1 MVPALLA
8 APLIV
13 RQIRLEGKAVVLAAE
28 GRANEATCPS
38 CGTASAV
45 VHARYRRQPADLPWR
60 GYPVRFVLTVRR
72 FRCANPAC
80 PRSTFAEDFGEFLPP
95 RAQRTREATAYLRR
109 VAYTSGGEAGA
120 RLVEGLSLKGS
131 PDTLLRLLRRDPLPA
146 IVVPRVL
153 GVDDLSLRRRQTY
166 ATLLVD
172 LETHRPIDLVEGREA
187 EALAVWL
194 VQHPGSEVIVRDR
207 AEAYAEGART
217 GAPQARQV
225 ADRFHLVH
233 NAGAAL
239 EELLKTRRRR
249 LEVASAPAPAPAAS
263 DSSLGPSDGEPP
275 KLEALLSPTKQ
286 LLAQQRAARI
296 ARWEKVR
303 ELAANGVSQRQ
314 IADDLGMSRKTV
326 RRLIRTPMPPR
337 NQVQHPRPGGLRSPT
352 LQPYLT
358 YLQDRWQA
366 GCHNVAQLFRELVGR
381 GYPGS
386 RSLLQQAIYSWRPP
400 RRRRKPPERK
410 RSRRLS
416 VRWLCL
422 RAPDH
427 LDADERAALTTL
439 LAEDP
444 DLSTGYDLLQ
454 RFRSLIAGR
463 DRPAL
468 AGWLADAQ
476 SSGLAPFVALAN
488 GIVADRA
495 AVEAALTTEWSNGPV
510 EGHVNRV
517 KLLKR
522 QGFGRYKLDL
532 LRRRVL
538 AA

>member
-1 MVPALLA
+1 MVPAVLA

-72 FRCANPAC
+72 FRCANPTC
-80 PRSTFAEDFGEFLPP
+80 PRSTFAEDFGEFLPR
-95 RAQRTREATAYLRR
+95 RAQRTREAAAFLRR
-109 VAYTSGGEAGA
+109 IAYTSGGEAGS
-120 RLVEGLSLKGS
+120 RLVEGLGLKGS

-146 IVVPRVL
+146 IVAPRVL

-187 EALAVWL
+187 DTLAAWL
-194 VQHPGSEVIVRDR
+194 GQHPGSEVIVRDR
-207 AEAYAEGART
+207 AEAYAEGARA

-249 LEVASAPAPAPAAS
+249 LEVASAPATVAS
-263 DSSLGPSDGEPP
+263 DSSVVAGDGQPPEP
-275 KLEALLSPTKQ
+275 EAPLSPTKQ
-286 LLAQQRAARI
+286 LLAQRRAARI
-296 ARWEKVR
+296 ARWEKVQD
-303 ELAANGVSQRQ
+303 LAAAGVSQRR
-314 IADDLGMSRKTV
+314 IADDLGISRKTV
-326 RRLIRTPMPPR
+326 RRLIRTPLPPR

-400 RRRRKPPERK
+400 RPRRKPDERK
-410 RSRRLS
+410 QSRHLS
-416 VRWLCL
+416 ARWLCL

-427 LDADERAALTTL
+427 LDADERAALTAL
-439 LAEDP
+439 LVEDP
-444 DLSTGYDLLQ
+444 DLATGYDLLQ
-454 RFRSLIAGR
+454 RFRALIAGR

-468 AGWLADAQ
+468 VTWLADAQ
-476 SSGLAPFVALAN
+476 SSELAPFVALAN
-488 GIVADRA
+488 GIVADQA

-522 QGFGRYKLDL
+522 QGFGRSKLDL